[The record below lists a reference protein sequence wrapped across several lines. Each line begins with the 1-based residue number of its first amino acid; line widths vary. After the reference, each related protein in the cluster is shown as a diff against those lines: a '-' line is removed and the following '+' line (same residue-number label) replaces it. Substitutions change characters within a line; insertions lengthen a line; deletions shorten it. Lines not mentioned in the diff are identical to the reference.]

1 MLDALLDRLFLIVLV
16 LPIVG
21 ALGAGVL
28 KWWREARGQRPSV
41 SGEVDGAEVGEME
54 LVREEGHYRLRGRN
68 KGATPARDVHV
79 YLNNKPISRHR
90 GGASAEQHP
99 IPELGPDESFSYRY
113 VPGRGEP
120 PNRVAVRIEWD
131 DGTGGGVTE
140 TTVPV
145 P

>member
-1 MLDALLDRLFLIVLV
+1 MLNALLDHLLLVMLV

-21 ALGAGVL
+21 ALGAGAI
-28 KWWREARGQRPSV
+28 KWWREARGQRLPA
-41 SGEVDGAEVGEME
+41 SGEVDGAEVGGME
-54 LVREEGHYRLRGRN
+54 LVREAGHHRLRGRN
-68 KGATPARDVHV
+68 TGATPARNVHV

-113 VPGRGEP
+113 VSGQGEP
-120 PNRVAVRIEWD
+120 PTRVAVRVEWD
-131 DGTGGGVTE
+131 DGTGGGVAE